1 MPKATRTQTLHVHR
15 RRCSGCGSR
24 AWPSDAAAMGA
35 GEMLANT
42 WLAGRP
48 HASSMLA
55 SACRARAPRE
65 TARRPA
71 QLQPRS
77 CGPTWRSLTPP
88 RRGLAL
94 QAARVRPRSEP
105 WF

>member
-1 MPKATRTQTLHVHR
+1 MPKATWTQTLHVHR

-55 SACRARAPRE
+55 SACRAAR
-65 TARRPA
+65 ARRVKQRA
-71 QLQPRS
+71 
-77 CGPTWRSLTPP
+77 GPHSFSR
-88 RRGLAL
+88 
-94 QAARVRPRSEP
+94 AAAAPLGAA
-105 WF
+105 